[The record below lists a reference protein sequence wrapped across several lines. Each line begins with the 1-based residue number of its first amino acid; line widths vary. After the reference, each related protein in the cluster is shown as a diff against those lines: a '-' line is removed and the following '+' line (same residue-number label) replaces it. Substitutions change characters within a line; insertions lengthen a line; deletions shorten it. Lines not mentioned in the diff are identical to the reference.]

1 MNSAPIL
8 IQPDIVTLRPVLQDI
23 RSFSSAATIRAHLY
37 DCVWRAQAA
46 AKIAARTID
55 ANRKHAHFL
64 STPTATGTRR
74 ARTCH
79 LHQLVRQAQMTQ
91 LQYYP
96 QTQIR
101 QGADR
106 DRTLRVDHL
115 SLQTRIA
122 SITVTA
128 HAAPKIATN
137 NRSPCDTPAASSR
150 TYFESAPTA
159 GDSNRRSRLAIT
171 QLAGRV
177 MADTIVAKKAG
188 PDTKVAITPV
198 QFYLFPASCRSARIP
213 LTVRAAL
220 PTGSK

>member
-1 MNSAPIL
+1 MPSAPAC
-8 IQPDIVTLRPVLQDI
+8 
-23 RSFSSAATIRAHLY
+23 SAGA
-37 DCVWRAQAA
+37 
-46 AKIAARTID
+46 
-55 ANRKHAHFL
+55 
-64 STPTATGTRR
+64 
-74 ARTCH
+74 
-79 LHQLVRQAQMTQ
+79 MTQ

-171 QLAGRV
+171 QFAGRV
-177 MADTIVAKKAG
+177 MADTIVAKKAS
-188 PDTKVAITPV
+188 PDTKVAITPFE
-198 QFYLFPASCRSARIP
+198 FYLFPTSCRSARTP
-213 LTVRAAL
+213 PTVQPAR
-220 PTGSK
+220 PTGLNEERGCGPVPPDWHLGRPYPKGGTASRRAGPACRQIRVCDQPTTAKTLGIEFRRPCSRAPTR

>member
-23 RSFSSAATIRAHLY
+23 RSFSSAATIRAHIIH

-46 AKIAARTID
+46 AEIAARTID
-55 ANRKHAHFL
+55 ANRKRAHFL
-64 STPTATGTRR
+64 STPTAVGTRR

-115 SLQTRIA
+115 SPQTRIA
-122 SITVTA
+122 SIIVTA
-128 HAAPKIATN
+128 QAAPKIATN
-137 NRSPCDTPAASSR
+137 NRSPCDTPAASSS

-171 QLAGRV
+171 QFAGRV
-177 MADTIVAKKAG
+177 MADTIVAKK
-188 PDTKVAITPV
+188 
-198 QFYLFPASCRSARIP
+198 
-213 LTVRAAL
+213 RAL
-220 PTGSK
+220 I

>member
-8 IQPDIVTLRPVLQDI
+8 IQPDIVTLRLSYGKLDLFRLRPPSG
-23 RSFSSAATIRAHLY
+23 RTSFMTA
-37 DCVWRAQAA
+37 CGAQAA
-46 AKIAARTID
+46 AEIAARTID
-55 ANRKHAHFL
+55 ANRRHAHFL

-122 SITVTA
+122 SDNCHCA
-128 HAAPKIATN
+128 
-137 NRSPCDTPAASSR
+137 RR
-150 TYFESAPTA
+150 TK
-159 GDSNRRSRLAIT
+159 DSDE
-171 QLAGRV
+171 Q
-177 MADTIVAKKAG
+177 
-188 PDTKVAITPV
+188 
-198 QFYLFPASCRSARIP
+198 
-213 LTVRAAL
+213 
-220 PTGSK
+220 